1 MASPRVDIRRAPK
14 EQGRWW
20 IITVNDREAYR
31 ETTAKAARRIARN
44 AHKFP
49 GFGVW
54 PLYNPKYVGTQPADS
69 TNALQLAE
77 IPSHF
82 AHLFE
87 PEPLETQ

>member
-14 EQGRWW
+14 KQGRWW
-20 IITVNDREAYR
+20 IITVNDKEAYR
-31 ETTAKAARRIARN
+31 ETTAKAARRVARN

-54 PLYNPKYVGTQPADS
+54 PLYNPKYVGTQS
-69 TNALQLAE
+69 INE
-77 IPSHF
+77 IPSVF

-87 PEPLETQ
+87 PEPLETL